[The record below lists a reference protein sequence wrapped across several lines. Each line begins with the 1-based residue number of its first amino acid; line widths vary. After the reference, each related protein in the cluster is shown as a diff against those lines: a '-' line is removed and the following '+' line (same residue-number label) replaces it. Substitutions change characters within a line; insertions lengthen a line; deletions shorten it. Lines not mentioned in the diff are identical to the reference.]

1 MWFQSNNGG
10 ANKELREYLS
20 KYHEKCLAVVKML
33 ENLMGLEVE
42 AKLVE
47 ADLEAIKNSG
57 DKEFLDEQEKAHQ
70 TYETALNQ
78 LKANLENH
86 RKAQERLRQNQLYL
100 WEHHK
105 PWADKKFKSFKDF
118 FDSIPDRILDVL
130 ENITENNFAF
140 NRNMPPTELPNVKV
154 IDDALNGWKQ
164 ICETKLQNRNI
175 AEEQRLSDT
184 KIQLENL
191 KKLEEILGILTVRV
205 ILITSPAAAR
215 SYRSACGAGSEES
228 SVNTMAF

>member
-20 KYHEKCLAVVKML
+20 KYHDKCLAVVKKL
-33 ENLMGLEVE
+33 ENLKCLEME
-42 AKLVE
+42 AMLVE
-47 ADLEAIKNSG
+47 AELEAIKNSG
-57 DKEFLDEQEKAHQ
+57 DKEFLDEQERAHQ
-70 TYETALNQ
+70 NHERALNQ

-86 RKAQERLRQNQLYL
+86 KKAEEKLRQNQLYL
-100 WEHHK
+100 WEPRK

-118 FDSIPDRILDVL
+118 FDSIPDPILDVL

-140 NRNMPPTELPNVKV
+140 HRSMPPTELPNVKV

-184 KIQLENL
+184 KIQLANL

-205 ILITSPAAAR
+205 ILVTSPAAAK
-215 SYRSACGAGSEES
+215 
-228 SVNTMAF
+228 VL